1 MAGSHP
7 TIPSRKTGGQ
17 RDAHG
22 HEHGLCASAGFVSR
36 AGLCQPRYRPFLASI
51 SVLTGYIA
59 SGVNW
64 RKRDSPTKAAEMH
77 RNVLIAVLAA
87 LIAAASFAP
96 PAAAQLGNIFEPL
109 FRPPADIPR
118 GAPADEEDS
127 VPDLPRGR
135 VLPSRPQQ
143 QPQQQPGLTAPR
155 PGAVQNQPLAPPPGS
170 QPAPQ
175 GGPPSIAAPSPAP
188 GAAPAPGQTATPNPL
203 PGLPQGQRQP
213 RATPG
218 QAPPTPATLQPGD
231 EVVTEPPAQ
240 KVVNKQAVFS
250 GLDKITGR
258 IISFDAEMGETV
270 QFGALRVKPRA
281 CYTRPATEAAN
292 TDAFVE
298 VEEITLQ
305 GEVKR
310 IFSGWMFAAS
320 PGLHGVEHSIYDIWL
335 TDCKGSLQTVSTAP
349 PDAPKPPPPPP
360 QAQKR
365 QPRPPATA
373 QQPLPGQQPPPQ
385 PRQQQVQPQ
394 QQQQQGIG
402 FPLFR

>member
-1 MAGSHP
+1 MASGTRGRRKHGS
-7 TIPSRKTGGQ
+7 
-17 RDAHG
+17 
-22 HEHGLCASAGFVSR
+22 CASGGFAR
-36 AGLCQPRYRPFLASI
+36 QNRLCQPRYRPFLALI

-64 RKRDSPTKAAEMH
+64 RKRDSPIKAAEMY
-77 RNVLIAVLAA
+77 RNALIAAFAA
-87 LIAAASFAP
+87 LLAAASFAP
-96 PAAAQLGNIFEPL
+96 PAEAQLGNIFEPL

-118 GAPADEEDS
+118 GGAPADEEDS

-143 QPQQQPGLTAPR
+143 QQQPGLTAPR

-170 QPAPQ
+170 QAAPQ
-175 GGPPSIAAPSPAP
+175 GGQPSIAAPSP

-213 RATPG
+213 RGTPG

-335 TDCKGSLQTVSTAP
+335 TDCKGAVQTVSTAP
-349 PDAPKPPPPPP
+349 PEAPKPPPPP

-365 QPRPPATA
+365 QPRPQPA
-373 QQPLPGQQPPPQ
+373 PGQVQQPPPQQQ

-394 QQQQQGIG
+394 QQQQQGFG